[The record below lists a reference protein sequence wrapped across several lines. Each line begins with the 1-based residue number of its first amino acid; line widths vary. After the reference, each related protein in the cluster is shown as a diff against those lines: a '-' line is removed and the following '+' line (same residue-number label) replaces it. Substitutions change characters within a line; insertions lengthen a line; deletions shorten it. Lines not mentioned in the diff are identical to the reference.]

1 MTNNQ
6 ASQIIVD
13 LANLRPDKEG
23 AVRHFRDKYGLE
35 HEVSA
40 LQRQKYGDGADVC
53 ALFFRDLAQ
62 RLWTDL
68 PDQGGIDLVNG
79 LLFPDETTVDVRVDW
94 RHQRLAYRPKTKLQ
108 AAFYALLGH
117 NHLAKR
123 CANPV
128 CSHPFFIGDRID
140 ERYCSDDCKVAG
152 RLATKRNWWKANR
165 SAPTMTEIGRRAGR
179 KKEKR

>member
-6 ASQIIVD
+6 ASTQVIVD

-23 AVRHFRDKYGLE
+23 AVRHFRQKHGLE
-35 HEVSA
+35 HEISA
-40 LQRQKYGDGADVC
+40 LQRQKYGDSPDVRT
-53 ALFFRDLAQ
+53 LFFRDLAQ

-68 PDQGGIDLVNG
+68 ADQGGIDLVEG
-79 LLFPDETTVDVRVDW
+79 MLFPADVGVDW

-123 CANPV
+123 CANPN
-128 CSHPFFIGDRID
+128 CPHPFFIGDRID
-140 ERYCSDDCKVAG
+140 ERYCSDECKAAG
-152 RLATKRNWWKANR
+152 RLATKRSWWKANR
-165 SAPTMTEIGRRAGR
+165 AAPTMTEIGRRVVRR
-179 KKEKR
+179 KK